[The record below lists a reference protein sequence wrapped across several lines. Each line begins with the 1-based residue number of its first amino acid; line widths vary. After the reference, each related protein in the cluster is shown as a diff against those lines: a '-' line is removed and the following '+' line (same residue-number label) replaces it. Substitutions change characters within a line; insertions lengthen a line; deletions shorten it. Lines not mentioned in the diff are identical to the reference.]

1 MAENKGGTK
10 VTEEQERAF
19 QLLSNL
25 KRELQD
31 LYSKIA
37 EIDADKSEHE
47 LVLTQLSGLNGS
59 RKCWQQVGEVL
70 VESNVE
76 SVVPVLEEKKKNIEE
91 AIQTLQ
97 KQVQMKEKELGEV
110 QKRYQI
116 QVTPQVGVN

>member
-1 MAENKGGTK
+1 MAENEGGTD
-10 VTEEQERAF
+10 VTEEQKRVV
-19 QLLSNL
+19 QTYDNL
-25 KRELQD
+25 KRELLE

-47 LVLTQLSGLNGS
+47 LVLTQLNGLNGS

-76 SVVPVLEEKKKNIEE
+76 TVVPVLEEKKKHIEE

-97 KQVQMKEKELGEV
+97 KQVQLKENELGEL
-110 QKRYQI
+110 QKRYKI
-116 QVTPQVGVN
+116 QVKPQVGVN